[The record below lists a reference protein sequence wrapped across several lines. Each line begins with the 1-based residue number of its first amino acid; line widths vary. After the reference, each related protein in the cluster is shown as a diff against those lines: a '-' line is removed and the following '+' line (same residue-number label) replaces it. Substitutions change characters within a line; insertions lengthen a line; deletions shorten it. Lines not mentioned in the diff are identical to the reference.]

1 MSVKRNGTVDPR
13 KEKRYKRREQRHNK
27 PKLDEVDILV
37 DNEEDEVEE
46 KEAKKEK
53 KRKIDKTKIF
63 VLDTNVLLDCPD
75 ILYDP
80 TDPEWRAPLNFDPC
94 LDNAHLVIPSVVH
107 DELEGIK
114 KGHDWRSREAKL
126 VLRRLAKMMPLHNG
140 SLQSSL
146 DLSSPIKTGLGTQT
160 LSILQIH
167 KNFSNVLPIRVT
179 DNDGWVAVTALVAN
193 LLQKGKK
200 VDGTESFDLNLVKS
214 KNSQVALLTKDNG
227 LIVKACARLGIFAY
241 NCSFDHYPP
250 FTGCRELIVS
260 KEMFRHYFRDEKL
273 TEDDFLAY
281 MPDQLPLVANEYV
294 ILKLEKESD
303 YPRGYR
309 ATEGY
314 FKNVLRFNSEDKT
327 LYPIKYWRREGTFP
341 PNDGIAAYYDALN
354 DEDLETIIATGDG
367 GVGKTYTALIHAINE
382 VESGAYQRIVV
393 ITTLSSKLDCGA
405 IPGGLPEKL
414 APLVSN
420 CKDAIRSYLENTPRF
435 KEMRKKVKKQD
446 NSMKDAFEDISQG
459 KEGKGK
465 KRKSDSQEKE
475 GKGKKRKSEKTS
487 NKRFERAESDI
498 AKERAQSLSERSSY
512 EEALAREVDNTFKR
526 CFEVAPYETI
536 QGRNFNDSIVFLD
549 ELQRVSLKNDNDSLN
564 SIVTMLT
571 RSARNSK
578 MIITGDYSQ
587 IPKNNPEKMM
597 LNGLYFA
604 TQLLKDSDTTAFIHL
619 TENLRNNTTSLV
631 FENLAKVK
639 EELGLY

>member
-13 KEKRYKRREQRHNK
+13 KEKRYKRREQRHDK
-27 PKLDEVDILV
+27 PKLDEADILV
-37 DNEEDEVEE
+37 NNEEDEVVEE

-75 ILYDP
+75 IIYDP
-80 TDPEWRAPLNFDPC
+80 TDPNWRAPLNFDPC
-94 LDNAHLVIPSVVH
+94 LDNAHLVIPSIVH

-126 VLRRLAKMMPLHNG
+126 VLRRLAKLMPLHNG
-140 SLQSSL
+140 SLQASL

-193 LLQKGKK
+193 LLHKNIK
-200 VDGTESFDLNLVKS
+200 VDGTESFDLGLVKS
-214 KNSQVALLTKDNG
+214 RDNYVALLTKDNG
-227 LIVKACARLGIFAY
+227 LIVKACARLGIFTY
-241 NCSFDHYPP
+241 NCSFDRYPP
-250 FTGCRELIVS
+250 FTGCRVLTVP
-260 KEMFRHYFRDEKL
+260 KEMFIHYFKDEML
-273 TEDDFLAY
+273 TEEDFRAY

-354 DEDLETIIATGDG
+354 DDTLETIIATGDG
-367 GVGKTYTALIHAINE
+367 GVGKTYTALIHAINK
-382 VESGAYQRIVV
+382 VDSGEYQRIAV

-420 CKDAIRSYLENTPRF
+420 CKDAIRSYLESTPRF
-435 KEMRKKVKKQD
+435 KEMRKKLRKR
-446 NSMKDAFEDISQG
+446 SSSLKDAFGEAP
-459 KEGKGK
+459 
-465 KRKSDSQEKE
+465 QEFE
-475 GKGKKRKSEKTS
+475 GKGKKRKSEKA
-487 NKRFERAESDI
+487 NKRSERGESDI

-512 EEALAREVDNTFKR
+512 EEALTREVDNIFKR
-526 CFEVAPYETI
+526 CFEIAPYETI
-536 QGRNFNDSIVFLD
+536 QGRNFNDTIVFLD
-549 ELQRVSLKNDNDSLN
+549 ELQRISLKNDNDSLN